1 MANIRN
7 LPPGATELDQVWGT
21 RPGFYAVFMDDYQRS
36 VARVDAPLV
45 ELCRLRMATILGSA
59 LDLGLRFQP
68 AVDAGLSE
76 AKIAE
81 LANYTNSPLFTEC
94 ERLCIGFAELF
105 VIQSSSIGDADVA
118 EVQTALGPEQFI
130 YFVKALSVIDQ
141 LQRSCVAFDV
151 RPGAAVPATLAC
163 FRALEATTA

>member
-7 LPPGATELDQVWGT
+7 LAPGATELDQVWGT

-36 VARVDAPLV
+36 VARVDPSLI

-59 LDLGLRFQP
+59 FDLGLRYQP
-68 AVDAGLSE
+68 AAEAGLSE
-76 AKIAE
+76 ARIAA
-81 LANYTNSPLFTEC
+81 LAEYAASPLFTER

-118 EVQTALGPEQFI
+118 QVQAALGAEQFI

-151 RPGAAVPATLAC
+151 QPGASVPSTLAQ
-163 FRALEATTA
+163 FRAVEAVTA